1 MFKKIIIAISLFA
14 AVASGIWFFLIKT
27 SHQIIKYKTAKVE
40 VGSIESKIS
49 ATGTVNAVVTVQ
61 VGSQVSG
68 TIKELYADF
77 NSRVKQGQLIAML
90 DQKTFTAQRDQ
101 ARANLINAKANVEKS
116 NADIVDKKHKFDR
129 SSKLFKEGLASQSDR
144 DSAEAAYLSA
154 KAQVKSAEA
163 QVEQQKAALEL
174 TEVNLEY
181 TIIKSPVD
189 GIVISR
195 NVDIGQTV
203 AASFQTPTLF
213 TIAKDLTKMQVNT
226 NVDEADIG
234 TVKLG
239 QEGHFTVDAFPE
251 SVFNGKVSQI
261 RNAPIIVQ
269 NVVTYDVI
277 IEVSNKNMELKP
289 GMTANVSIVTA
300 RKDNVIKIPNAA
312 LRFKPQE
319 QEYANHKSAKQE
331 RGSKVWLQGG
341 QQIKPVSIKTG
352 ISDGNFTEIMEGE
365 IKEGDEVITDTA
377 VKNNNQPGRAGAGR
391 SPHGLMR

>member
-1 MFKKIIIAISLFA
+1 MLKKIIILTIAL
-14 AVASGIWFFLIKT
+14 AVVGFGTWFFLIKGNNRT
-27 SHQIIKYKTAKVE
+27 VKYKTAKVE
-40 VGSIESKIS
+40 IGSIESRIS

-77 NSRVKQGQLIAML
+77 NSRVRQGQAIAML
-90 DQKTFTAQRDQ
+90 DQKTFIAQRDQ
-101 ARANLINAKANVEKS
+101 AKANLINAGANVEKS
-116 NADIVDKKHKFDR
+116 NADLVDKKKKFDR
-129 SSKLFKEGLASQSDR
+129 LTKLFKEGLAAQSDR
-144 DSAEAAYLSA
+144 DSAEAAYLSSE
-154 KAQVKSAEA
+154 AQVKSTEA
-163 QVEQQKAALEL
+163 QVEQSKAALEL
-174 TEVNLEY
+174 ADVNLDY

-239 QEGHFTVDAFPE
+239 QDAKFTVDAFPE
-251 SVFNGKVSQI
+251 SVFNGVVSQI

-277 IEVSNKNMELKP
+277 VEVANKELKLKP
-289 GMTANVSIVTA
+289 GMTANVSIVNA
-300 RKDNVIKIPNAA
+300 RKDNVLKVPNAV
-312 LRFKPQE
+312 LRFKPKE
-319 QEYANHKSAKQE
+319 QEDAIQKSAKQE
-331 RGSKVWLQGG
+331 KSQKVWLLTGG
-341 QQIKPVSIKTG
+341 QIKPVSVITG
-352 ISDGNFTEIMEGE
+352 ISDGNFIEILEGDT
-365 IKEGDEVITDTA
+365 KEGDEIVVEST
-377 VKNNNQPGRAGAGR
+377 VKDNKSTQTGAGHIPR
-391 SPHGLMR
+391 GFIR